1 MRLIA
6 SVLIICVTLLS
17 MKWYG
22 ARLRASW
29 RLILALKCAAGSV
42 ETPLDDAVPVFGRYL
57 SGQ

>member
-1 MRLIA
+1 
-6 SVLIICVTLLS
+6 

-42 ETPLDDAVPVFGRYL
+42 ETPLDYAVPVFGRYL
-57 SGQ
+57 ANE